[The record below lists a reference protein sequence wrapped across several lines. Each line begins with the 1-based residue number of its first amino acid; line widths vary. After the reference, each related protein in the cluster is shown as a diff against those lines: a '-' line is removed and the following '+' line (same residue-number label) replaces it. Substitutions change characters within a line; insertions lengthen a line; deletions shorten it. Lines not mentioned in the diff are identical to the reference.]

1 MFITNWKPLATES
14 YFDEMNFILLKWN
27 QNEVQK
33 FEDLVYD
40 FLETI
45 TKTPTIGIYKSD
57 FKCFSLVISKQTTL
71 YYKIIE
77 EKNQIDLILFWNN
90 SQNPTQLEKLLK

>member
-1 MFITNWKPLATES
+1 MIYKTDWKSLATES
-14 YFDEMNFILLKWN
+14 YFNEMNFILLKWN

-45 TKTPTIGIYKSD
+45 SKTPTIGKYKSD
-57 FKCFSLVISKQTTL
+57 INCYSLVISKQTTL

-77 EKNQIDLILFWNN
+77 DKNQIDLLYFWNN
-90 SQNPTQLEKLLK
+90 TKNPDDLAKLL